1 MFPVEKQGS
10 DISHGKIND
19 MDDALFNLDSTNQQL
34 PKNDSSHRHSLASET
49 EIDRIRSTFAN
60 TEITAQDER
69 KLFIENTLGREV
81 SSLREILSHEVPRV
95 IYGLNDIIIAAQSSK
110 ANGGSSWDDRE
121 EETWIDK
128 L

>member
-1 MFPVEKQGS
+1 
-10 DISHGKIND
+10 
-19 MDDALFNLDSTNQQL
+19 MDDALFNLDSTDQQP
-34 PKNDSSHRHSLASET
+34 PKNDSSHLHIRASET
-49 EIDRIRSTFAN
+49 EIDRIRTTFAN
-60 TEITAQDER
+60 TKITAQDER

-95 IYGLNDIIIAAQSSK
+95 IYRLNDIIIATQSSK
-110 ANGGSSWDDRE
+110 ASGRSAWDDRE